1 MEVRIL
7 PKTVCCEKGEVKMST
22 KYTPT
27 PWRRSWADVFA
38 ENGSFTSSTI
48 FRSERDPFD
57 PGLISTEQ
65 LGNAALT
72 VAAVNSYANHCGER
86 AVECAE
92 EDLLGECLKQIEDI
106 VTHIE
111 RAGSEYIE
119 DDSQTHIELRTV
131 LAKAGRKP

>member
-1 MEVRIL
+1 
-7 PKTVCCEKGEVKMST
+7 MST

-27 PWRRSWADVFA
+27 PWRRSWADVFTK
-38 ENGSFTSSTI
+38 NNSFPSSTI

-57 PGLISTEQ
+57 PGLVSAEQ

-72 VAAVNSYANHCGER
+72 VAAVNSYAKHCGDR
-86 AVECAE
+86 AIEYAE

-111 RAGSEYIE
+111 CAGSEYIE
-119 DDSQTHIELRTV
+119 DNSQTHIELRTV